1 MTTDK
6 RTCEWVR
13 DWLPLLAGDGERVAG
28 QSGDVSAE
36 DRRLLEGHLDVC
48 TSCRRRRTALEGALS
63 LLDVVEAQPP
73 VGREGVSVWP
83 DLEGRMRRYHER
95 ERSRWMRVL
104 RGYCPEGLRAA
115 ADWLRRGWEEV
126 HAQLPFRVA
135 WARDSAREFLES
147 RGRVPQAIPAAGQV
161 FPLDVLLPRLA
172 VGLGLA
178 FLLLLSIVPLVHR
191 HQARAE
197 AQIALNAVPIPG
209 ASIPPS
215 EPFEAGADADGRP
228 EAETRPADSLAQA
241 DPPTVADAPV
251 TGQGQGSPAP
261 ARPSATA
268 SAAPRY
274 DLDYGIPM
282 TPDSRGNR
290 PAY

>member
-1 MTTDK
+1 MADKGASMTTDK

-63 LLDVVEAQPP
+63 LLDVVAAQPP

-115 ADWLRRGWEEV
+115 ADRLRRGWEEV
-126 HAQLPFRVA
+126 QAQLPFRVA

-197 AQIALNAVPIPG
+197 AQIAAQRRPDPRRQHPAIRAFRGRSGRRRSTGGRNSPRRLAR
-209 ASIPPS
+209 
-215 EPFEAGADADGRP
+215 AGRSADGRRCP
-228 EAETRPADSLAQA
+228 RHGAGTRVPRPGQTIRDGLRGPSL
-241 DPPTVADAPV
+241 
-251 TGQGQGSPAP
+251 
-261 ARPSATA
+261 
-268 SAAPRY
+268 
-274 DLDYGIPM
+274 
-282 TPDSRGNR
+282 
-290 PAY
+290 